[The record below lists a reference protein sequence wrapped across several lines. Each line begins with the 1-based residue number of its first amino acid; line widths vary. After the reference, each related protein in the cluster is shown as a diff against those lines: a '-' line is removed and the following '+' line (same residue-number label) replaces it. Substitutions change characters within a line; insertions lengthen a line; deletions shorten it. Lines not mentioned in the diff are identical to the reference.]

1 MTNND
6 VITQRCPG
14 GAAHPREEGGDAAAE
29 RDQRGAAR
37 GPAEAAGR
45 GHARPARG
53 LHEDCRLS
61 DVDSHPPTSHYIY
74 RYIYIY
80 FLHLL

>member
-14 GAAHPREEGGDAAAE
+14 GAAHPREEGSDAAAE

-61 DVDSHPPTSHYIY
+61 DVTRLDIVMIVCYAHFYTLIY
-74 RYIYIY
+74 Y
-80 FLHLL
+80 